1 MRLWLK
7 PIDGQKRTRTE
18 FLFLPKGIGREVRF
32 WERASWIEEYNG
44 FIGTWAAVR
53 WVDGESE

>member
-1 MRLWLK
+1 MRWLD
-7 PIDGQKRTRTE
+7 PINGQERARTG

-32 WERASWIEEYNG
+32 WERASWIEQYFG
-44 FIGTWAAVR
+44 PIGGWAAVR